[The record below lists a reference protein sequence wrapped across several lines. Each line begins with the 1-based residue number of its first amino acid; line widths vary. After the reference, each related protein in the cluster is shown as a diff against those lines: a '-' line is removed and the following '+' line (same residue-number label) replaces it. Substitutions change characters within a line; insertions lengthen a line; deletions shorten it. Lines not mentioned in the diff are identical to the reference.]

1 MNFSRVRSNVTQ
13 LASSTRHQFSCDLH
27 VLSSSVSLCR
37 FLACEAVRSP
47 WSYIHCDIMPGSSII
62 SGVFPLFDC
71 RRLFPDKPKSV
82 TYDSEIA
89 IGRGSDGEEQ
99 VINAVLHHFVPGQEQ
114 PDEELLYLV
123 SGKVASITNHS
134 PVGEGRDSFDYDL
147 EIDVLTV
154 RVPSVTL
161 FAELLKT

>member
-1 MNFSRVRSNVTQ
+1 
-13 LASSTRHQFSCDLH
+13 
-27 VLSSSVSLCR
+27 
-37 FLACEAVRSP
+37 
-47 WSYIHCDIMPGSSII
+47 MPGSSII

-71 RRLFPDKPKSV
+71 CRLFTNKPKSV

-123 SGKVASITNHS
+123 NGKVASITNHS